1 MNTFLDLNEK
11 VYGKKVS
18 IAQRRKQARRMRM
31 LSKQTAFKMKKK
43 RTMMRVRSAE
53 KIGKAARKQT
63 INKFRLKVYPNY
75 HSMSMMAKIK
85 ADQIVMQRFGK
96 RIEKIS
102 KRAAIK
108 LRQGEHDRVKKFRA
122 GLAAKSAPVKKTP
135 KLSTKSMVAKKIT
148 RKPISHFLRKGSETQ
163 HKQQYG
169 AFGGRE

>member
-18 IAQRRKQARRMRM
+18 IATRRKQARRMRM

-75 HSMSMMAKIK
+75 NSMSMMAKIK
-85 ADQIVMQRFGK
+85 ADQIIMQRFGK

-102 KRAAIK
+102 KRATIK

-122 GLAAKSAPVKKTP
+122 GIVAKSAPIKKTTN
-135 KLSTKSMVAKKIT
+135 LSTEPMVAKKLT
-148 RKPISHFLRKGSETQ
+148 RKPISAFLQKGNNA
-163 HKQQYG
+163 KI
-169 AFGGRE
+169 